1 MKTLALDLSTKSTGW
16 AVFDGQELIDYGCIT
31 SASTNLI
38 KRIHIM
44 VSGIQEVLSKHQINK
59 IVVEEVRPENGLQ
72 NIKTHRALLW
82 CQGAIAMMAYD
93 NFKLELEYIY
103 PSEWRSA
110 CGIHTGSGVRRDSLK
125 AADIAFVKKI
135 YNITV
140 NDDIADAIGIGY
152 ASAHKTQ
159 VLWGSLE

>member
-1 MKTLALDLSTKSTGW
+1 MKTLALDISTKSTGW
-16 AVFDGQELIDYGCIT
+16 AVFDGQELIDYGCIS

-44 VSGIQEVLSKHQINK
+44 TDGVQEVLNKHK
-59 IVVEEVRPENGLQ
+59 IDKIIVEEVRPENGLQ

-82 CQGAIAMMAYD
+82 CQGAIAIMVYD
-93 NFKLELEYIY
+93 KCKLELEYIY
-103 PSEWRSA
+103 PSEWRSV
-110 CGIHTGSGVRRDSLK
+110 CGIHTGSGVRRDELK
-125 AADIAFVKKI
+125 PADIAFVKNK

-152 ASAHKTQ
+152 ASTHKTQ
-159 VLWGSLE
+159 VLWGNLK